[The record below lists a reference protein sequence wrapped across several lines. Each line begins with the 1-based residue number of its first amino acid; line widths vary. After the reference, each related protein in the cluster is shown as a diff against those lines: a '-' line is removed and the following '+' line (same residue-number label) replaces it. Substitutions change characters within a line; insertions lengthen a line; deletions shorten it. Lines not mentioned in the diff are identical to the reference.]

1 MCTCSVTS
9 ESQPTITIEET
20 CWGKLP
26 LEAFSTSGRAVGF
39 GSRAASAKRG
49 KPCNGDLT
57 VTLILLMLCGFCV
70 QEQPNQTVL
79 AFGAESAD
87 G

>member
-1 MCTCSVTS
+1 MTRGY
-9 ESQPTITIEET
+9 
-20 CWGKLP
+20 CWGKWP
-26 LEAFSTSGRAVGF
+26 SEAYSTSGRAVVF

-49 KPCNGDLT
+49 KHCNGALT
-57 VTLILLMLCGFCV
+57 VMLMLFKLCGFCV

-87 G
+87 D